1 MSRDLFGSLEPLEN
15 QAQSKNKAGASK
27 KVVVNSQ
34 KWQVELYRQTLT
46 AFQMENSNSDHSH
59 RRGMV
64 EDQPKIFEKVVPLMI
79 STVMEA
85 VDTLW
90 SSMAIFT
97 HFPSEELEKR
107 SVQLET
113 ISKMGKS

>member
-1 MSRDLFGSLEPLEN
+1 
-15 QAQSKNKAGASK
+15 
-27 KVVVNSQ
+27 
-34 KWQVELYRQTLT
+34 
-46 AFQMENSNSDHSH
+46 
-59 RRGMV
+59 MV

-113 ISKMGKS
+113 ISKMGEKLAV